1 MVITVTT
8 PFVAIAIVL
17 GLSAQNMAFV
27 VKMREGMGLEPLLG
41 VWSGDT
47 PGLVSL
53 GVGLETLFS
62 RPEVVSVVS
71 PPCSTL
77 VIIKSASIS

>member
-8 PFVAIAIVL
+8 PFVATAIVL
-17 GLSAQNMAFV
+17 GLPAPNMAFV

-53 GVGLETLFS
+53 GGGAGDAFFQ
-62 RPEVVSVVS
+62 
-71 PPCSTL
+71 
-77 VIIKSASIS
+77 A